1 MAMVIPVTDQN
12 RASVVDRPCCSML
25 LSMAVLLL
33 GGVGTPHPIGTS
45 AAVPSVGVTLL
56 RTPDGGIQP
65 QAAVDAAGTVHLLY
79 FNGDPAHGDLFYAR
93 LPDGAAAFTPAVRVN
108 SEPGS
113 VIATGS
119 VRGGQMAL
127 GRAGF
132 VHVAWNASR
141 PVERE
146 GLKELPMWY
155 ARLRPGARTFE
166 PQRAIGSHTR
176 HLDGGGSVAADAEG
190 RVHVVWHAAGNVDG
204 ETHRRIFVAMSAD
217 DGGRFSREAPFGDA
231 AGLCGCCQLET
242 LVDRRGQ
249 LNVLYRAAGDA
260 VHRDAMW
267 LRVVRG
273 RAAAPIRLQTWEL
286 PACPMTTFAMTHRGG
301 DIVAAW
307 ETQQQIY
314 SAVLTPE
321 SRRVSATRSMSG
333 TALRKH
339 PSVAVNA
346 AGGTLYAWTEGTA
359 WARGGTVAWELRS
372 GTGTRVASASSAGEV
387 PVWSLVAAVAR
398 ADGSFLLIH

>member
-1 MAMVIPVTDQN
+1 MN
-12 RASVVDRPCCSML
+12 WGSSVARRYVMFLPSL
-25 LSMAVLLL
+25 TLLL
-33 GGVGTPHPIGTS
+33 LIGS
-45 AAVPSVGVTLL
+45 GAARIVGVAAPQRSVNVTLV
-56 RTPDGGIQP
+56 RTPEGGIQP
-65 QAAVDAAGTVHLLY
+65 QAVVDAAGTVHLLY
-79 FNGDPAHGDLFYAR
+79 FKGEPGHGDLFYAR
-93 LPDGAAAFTPAVRVN
+93 LPEGATTFSPALRVN

-127 GRAGF
+127 GRAGV

-141 PVERE
+141 PIERD
-146 GLKELPMWY
+146 GVKETPMWY
-155 ARLRPGARTFE
+155 ARLRPGAPVFE

-190 RVHVVWHAAGNVDG
+190 RVYVVWHAAGSADG
-204 ETHRRIFVAMSAD
+204 ETNRRIYVATSSD
-217 DGGRFSREAPFGDA
+217 DGARFSKETPFANA

-242 LVDRRGQ
+242 LVDRGGQ
-249 LNVLYRAAGDA
+249 LNVLYRAAGEG

-267 LRVVRG
+267 LRVSRG
-273 RAAAPIRLQTWEL
+273 RAAAPVRLQAWEL
-286 PACPMTTFAMTHRGG
+286 PACPMTTFAMTHRGS
-301 DIVAAW
+301 DVIAVW

-314 SAVLTPE
+314 SAVLTPDA
-321 SRRVSATRSMSG
+321 RRVSPTSSMSG

-346 AGGTLYAWTEGTA
+346 AGETLFAWTEGTA
-359 WARGGTVAWELRS
+359 WARGGTIAWELR
-372 GTGTRVASASSAGEV
+372 GVTGTRIASASSAGEV

-398 ADGSFLLIH
+398 RDGSFLLMH

>member
-1 MAMVIPVTDQN
+1 MA
-12 RASVVDRPCCSML
+12 
-25 LSMAVLLL
+25 LSLTLLL
-33 GGVGTPHPIGTS
+33 LFDAGTAENVGI
-45 AAVPSVGVTLL
+45 AAPLRSVGVTLV
-56 RTPDGGIQP
+56 RTPEAGIQP

-79 FNGDPAHGDLFYAR
+79 FKGDPGHGDLFYAR
-93 LPDGAAAFTPAVRVN
+93 LPHGAATFAPAVRVN
-108 SEPGS
+108 SKRGS

-119 VRGGQMAL
+119 VRGGQLAL

-141 PVERE
+141 PIERD
-146 GLKELPMWY
+146 GVKETPMWY
-155 ARLRPGARTFE
+155 ARLRPGAPAFE

-176 HLDGGGSVAADAEG
+176 HLDGGGSVAADAAG

-204 ETHRRIFVAMSAD
+204 ETHRRIYVATSSD
-217 DGGRFSREAPFGDA
+217 DGARFSREEAYGDT

-273 RAAAPIRLQTWEL
+273 KSAAPIRLQAWEL
-286 PACPMTTFAMTHRGG
+286 PACPMTTFAMTRRGG

-321 SRRVSATRSMSG
+321 SRRVSPTSSMSG

-346 AGGTLYAWTEGTA
+346 AGDTLYAWTEGTA

-372 GTGTRVASASSAGEV
+372 RTGTRVASGSNAGEA